1 MTDLFVK
8 IYDYLSGKKRIT
20 AIFLLVFVAL
30 CIFVSFNINYEEDI
44 SKFLPQNKQNEKYAE
59 VYKQITNQDK
69 IIVIFSSSFF

>member
-8 IYDYLSGKKRIT
+8 IYDYLLGEKRIT

-44 SKFLPQNKQNEKYAE
+44 GT
-59 VYKQITNQDK
+59 VYNLGVLT
-69 IIVIFSSSFF
+69 IVLSI